1 MSNSLVNFKNQF
13 NGGSRPNRFEVSA
26 VWPTGISPPVNHLK
40 FKIVSASL
48 PRAKINTIGI
58 PYRGR
63 TITYA
68 GDRTYEPW
76 IVGVYDDGDTTSL
89 WRCFNRWKESLDGH
103 YSHKVLN
110 NDYAYASLQ
119 TTWTIKQLDLNGTP
133 IRQINLFKCW
143 PNVVGDI
150 NLNMGETNF
159 VAFNVSLTYDHMEIT
174 SGINNGASL

>member
-1 MSNSLVNFKNQF
+1 M
-13 NGGSRPNRFEVSA
+13 
-26 VWPTGISPPVNHLK
+26 
-40 FKIVSASL
+40 
-48 PRAKINTIGI
+48 
-58 PYRGR
+58 
-63 TITYA
+63 
-68 GDRTYEPW
+68 
-76 IVGVYDDGDTTSL
+76 
-89 WRCFNRWKESLDGH
+89 
-103 YSHKVLN
+103 LN